1 MEATH
6 VERAIALLWYY
17 RTTPE
22 YEDRTAAELAAD
34 LSEEGFPKPHVSR
47 LRTAL
52 KRSRLTI
59 LGPKGKAHKLNARH
73 LSELDSQYNKIL
85 HARTVAITDSVI
97 PFDWVAGTRTYLER
111 IVQQINGSYDYGFF
125 DCCATLCR
133 RLLESLIIEVFISQ
147 GRRDEIQN
155 QGIFLALEALI
166 NRICSDHAI
175 TLSRNSRRH
184 MLDIKE
190 LGDTASHDRVYITLK
205 QDIDDTKFRYRR
217 IINELLV
224 AAAIKA

>member
-1 MEATH
+1 M
-6 VERAIALLWYY
+6 
-17 RTTPE
+17 
-22 YEDRTAAELAAD
+22 
-34 LSEEGFPKPHVSR
+34 
-47 LRTAL
+47 
-52 KRSRLTI
+52 
-59 LGPKGKAHKLNARH
+59 
-73 LSELDSQYNKIL
+73 SELDSQYNKIL